1 MFIEHDKRILSKAIS
16 VTAVINTVMTAG
28 SVAVRFLVKDTSSVT
43 PDMLNDAYWTY
54 QIFFSVLQI
63 FVTAFTFWCA
73 WRQLDHYRKLV
84 PVDDYTE
91 MAKLQEEVM
100 PDEISNLSSYSIRQ
114 LLEVWAFILIG
125 VRIVYDIFTI
135 TYRRFVA
142 GLSSQV
148 DITNVGELQTFSAI
162 YNGSHSFKYIGMLI
176 ALVLGIL
183 ITGVFLN
190 DKYLKIAAVV
200 LTVLFIISATLVQIQ
215 TYTIFDHEI
224 AIVWSSV
231 IFHLLQTVGLLAL
244 GIYLKRVY
252 RGV

>member
-54 QIFFSVLQI
+54 QILFSVVQI

-73 WRQLDHYRKLV
+73 WRQLDHYRKLI
-84 PVDDYTE
+84 PVDDYSE

-190 DKYLKIAAVV
+190 DKYLKIASVV

-244 GIYLKRVY
+244 GLYLKKVY

>member
-1 MFIEHDKRILSKAIS
+1 MYIEHDKRILSKAIS
-16 VTAVINTVMTAG
+16 VTAVVNAVMTVG
-28 SVAVRFLVKDTSSVT
+28 SVAVRFLLKDTSSVL
-43 PDMLNDAYWTY
+43 PDMLDDAFWAY
-54 QIFFSVLQI
+54 QGILSVFQI
-63 FVTAFTFWCA
+63 AVTAFIFWCA
-73 WRQLDHYRKLV
+73 WRELEHYRKLI
-84 PVDDYTE
+84 PRDDYSE

-100 PDEISNLSSYSIRQ
+100 PEEISNLSTYSIRQ

-148 DITNVGELQTFSAI
+148 DITNINELQTFSAI

-190 DKYLKIAAVV
+190 DKYLKIAAIC
-200 LTVLFIISATLVQIQ
+200 LTALFIFTATLVQIQ
-215 TYTIFDHEI
+215 TYTIFNHEI

-231 IFHLLQTVGLLAL
+231 IFHLLQTVGLY
-244 GIYLKRVY
+244 GVGMYLKKFY
-252 RGV
+252 RGI